1 MSDSTN
7 DLECLVTSSNVDMN
21 SVDNLDTRNWEQI
34 SFMVDSGA
42 SETVACSNKFIEYDT
57 VETTATGTEYSS
69 AGSGGAVIK
78 NAGEK
83 RKEVITANGVE
94 SYMKVPMCDNLNPEK
109 FLASVSRL
117 SQAGHRVV
125 FDDPIS
131 GSYIENKSTG
141 VKTWL
146 RQAGGVYFLDLCAFA
161 IFNITNFSQAGYEDV
176 AHRDPVRPQS
186 TQGEVN
192 GTEESEAVKE
202 KTVEELEKDV
212 EEHENKL
219 RDIEL
224 EIEAEDAVI
233 PRGFAKTYTPTK
245 EEYDRYCLTHLP
257 YRSWCPICIQAKK
270 KNIAHKKT
278 KSDRGVPV
286 FSIDYMFLNG
296 KGQPRRS
303 SVGHDGE

>member
-1 MSDSTN
+1 M
-7 DLECLVTSSNVDMN
+7 
-21 SVDNLDTRNWEQI
+21 
-34 SFMVDSGA
+34 
-42 SETVACSNKFIEYDT
+42 
-57 VETTATGTEYSS
+57 
-69 AGSGGAVIK
+69 
-78 NAGEK
+78 
-83 RKEVITANGVE
+83 ITANGVE
-94 SYMKVPMCDNLNPEK
+94 SYMKVQMCDNLNPKK
-109 FLASVSRL
+109 FLAFVSRL

-146 RQAGGVYFLDLCAFA
+146 RQAGGVYFLD
-161 IFNITNFSQAGYEDV
+161 NITNFSQAGFEDV

-202 KTVEELEKDV
+202 KTVEELDKDV

-233 PRGFAKTYTPTK
+233 PRGLAKTYTPTK
-245 EEYDRYCLTHLP
+245 EEYDRHCLTHLP

-278 KSDRGVPV
+278 KSDRGVTCFQHRLYV
-286 FSIDYMFLNG
+286 S
-296 KGQPRRS
+296 KWQGQPRRS